1 MSRIEASKMEGVM
14 VSSSLLLLS
23 MMSVSIQY
31 LQIVLAEQ
39 EGMTT
44 YIDSQEKVSE
54 RVTRKPD
61 GRQLAATV
69 FLTNIENGR

>member
-44 YIDSQEKVSE
+44 YCTLTQTQPRKSE
-54 RVTRKPD
+54 
-61 GRQLAATV
+61 
-69 FLTNIENGR
+69 